1 MNNLMPCGLEDDRV
15 RYEVDEDEEENL
27 LTIPEQQIK
36 WLCDDWQDALK
47 DGSYETWHDI
57 RMVLYGASQTL
68 NQIGLNYELRTM
80 ISDLER
86 MAFENSI
93 EQIKLGNYEGAPQ

>member
-1 MNNLMPCGLEDDRV
+1 MNNLMPCGLEDDRI
-15 RYEVDEDEEENL
+15 RFEDDEDESP
-27 LTIPEQQIK
+27 LTIAEQQIE

-47 DGSYETWHDI
+47 DETYETWHDI
-57 RMVLYGASQTL
+57 RMVLYGATQML
-68 NQIGLNYELRTM
+68 NQIGRNYELRTM

-93 EQIKLGNYEGAPQ
+93 EQIRLGNYEGAPQ